1 MRLCCFHGNDLAE
14 GILRYM
20 ICKTGFYA
28 SLSTK
33 LSSCTCTSVFQ
44 MDLLNKDYTEIVGVK
59 HHNHNLHNLIMIV
72 VILDVKIIITGPFKS
87 KIYG

>member
-44 MDLLNKDYTEIVGVK
+44 MDLLNKDYTEIVPAGLINK
-59 HHNHNLHNLIMIV
+59 HSTHAN
-72 VILDVKIIITGPFKS
+72 
-87 KIYG
+87 